1 MSNVPALQI
10 TPEGVITPDSV
21 TIRNGVLADE
31 NIAFGGDLDIVTPST
46 PQSYLADQLTSNISD
61 ANAAVTYF
69 VSQVD
74 PATAEG
80 RMQDA
85 IARIYFLTRNGATS
99 SVVQAQC
106 TGQPGAILP
115 AGSLAEDDAN
125 NLWQST
131 GDVTFSGGGIASVQF
146 VCLVAGPI
154 LLGIGALTRIAQA
167 VPGWDA
173 ITNLG
178 AATVGTNVE
187 TRAAFERRR
196 QESVAKN
203 GRGSAPAIRSAVWGV
218 AGVLDVF
225 AYDNYTNSVLAYG
238 ATNYPIVPRSIYV
251 GVVGGDDDEVAQAIW
266 TAKDAGC
273 DMNGNTTVIVS
284 DTEGYSYPYPT
295 YPIKF
300 NRPTAL
306 PIKFAIQI
314 ANSSALPA
322 DIVALTKAA
331 VIATF
336 NGTNGSQ
343 RARMGGQIFASNFYA
358 PVAAVGTTVSI
369 IQIKIGTTTATLDTV
384 NVGIDQTP
392 TIDAADITVT
402 LV

>member
-21 TIRNGVLADE
+21 TIRNGVMADE

-46 PQSYLADQLTSNISD
+46 PQAYLADQLTGNISD
-61 ANAAVTYF
+61 SNAAITYY

-106 TGQPGAILP
+106 TGQPGATLP

-146 VCLVAGPI
+146 VCLVTGPI

-173 ITNLG
+173 VTNLG
-178 AATVGTNVE
+178 SATVGTNVE
-187 TRAAFERRR
+187 TRASFERRR

-218 AGVLDVF
+218 DGVLDVF
-225 AYDNYTNSVLAYG
+225 AYDNYTNSVLNYG
-238 ATNYPIVPRSIYV
+238 PTNYPIAPHSIYV
-251 GVVGGDDDEVAQAIW
+251 GVVGGEDDEVAQAIW
-266 TAKDAGC
+266 QAKDAGC
-273 DMNGNTTVIVS
+273 DMNGNTTIVVR

-300 NRPTAL
+300 NRPAAL
-306 PIKFAIQI
+306 PTKFAIQI

-369 IQIKIGTTTATLDTV
+369 IQIKIGTVTATLDTV

-392 TIDAADITVT
+392 TIAAADITVT

>member
-46 PQSYLADQLTSNISD
+46 PQAYLADQLTSNISN
-61 ANAAVTYF
+61 ANAAVAYF

-85 IARIYFLTRNGATS
+85 IARIYFLTRDGATS

-106 TGQPGAILP
+106 TGQPGATLP

-187 TRAAFERRR
+187 TRSAFERRR

-203 GRGSAPAIRSAVWGV
+203 GHGSAPAIRSAVWGV

-225 AYDNYTNSVLAYG
+225 AYDNYTNSILSYG
-238 ATNYPIVPRSIYV
+238 STSYPIAPHSIYV
-251 GVVGGDDDEVAQAIW
+251 GVVGGDDDEVALAIW
-266 TAKDAGC
+266 EAKDAGC
-273 DMNGNTTVIVS
+273 DMNGNTTITVS

-295 YPIKF
+295 YPISF

-336 NGTNGSQ
+336 NGTNGAQ

-392 TIDAADITVT
+392 TIAAADITVT

>member
-10 TPEGVITPDSV
+10 TPEGVTTPDSV

-46 PQSYLADQLTSNISD
+46 PQAYLADQLTSNISN
-61 ANAAVTYF
+61 ANAAVAYF

-115 AGSLAEDDAN
+115 AGSLAQDDAN

-131 GDVTFSGGGIASVQF
+131 GDAIFSGGGIASVQF
-146 VCLVAGPI
+146 VCLVTGPI

-173 ITNLG
+173 VTNLG

-187 TRAAFERRR
+187 TRASFERRR

-218 AGVLDVF
+218 PGVLDVF
-225 AYDNYTNSVLAYG
+225 AYDNYTNSAMLYG
-238 ATNYPIVPRSIYV
+238 STNYSIAPHSIYV
-251 GVVGGDDDEVAQAIW
+251 GVVGGEATAVAQAIW
-266 TAKDAGC
+266 QAKDGGC
-273 DMNGNTTVIVS
+273 DMNGNTTVTVS
-284 DTEGYSYPYPT
+284 DTDGYTYPYPT

-300 NRPTAL
+300 NIPASLPVKFEIRIANSTAL
-306 PIKFAIQI
+306 P
-314 ANSSALPA
+314 AN
-322 DIVALTKAA
+322 IIALTKAA

-336 NGTNGSQ
+336 NGTNGAQ

-358 PVAAVGTTVSI
+358 PVAAVGSTVSI
-369 IQIKIGTTTATLDTV
+369 IQIKIGTSTATLDTV

-392 TIDAADITVT
+392 TISASGITVT

>member
-10 TPEGVITPDSV
+10 TPEGVTTPDSV

-46 PQSYLADQLTSNISD
+46 PQAYLADQLTSNISD
-61 ANAAVTYF
+61 ANAAVAYF

-85 IARIYFLTRNGATS
+85 IARIYFLSRNGATS

-106 TGQPGAILP
+106 TGQPGATLP

-131 GDVTFSGGGIASVQF
+131 GDATYSGGGIASVQF
-146 VCLVAGPI
+146 VCLVTGPV

-173 ITNLG
+173 VTNLG

-218 AGVLDVF
+218 PGVLDVF
-225 AYDNYTNSVLAYG
+225 AYDNYTNSALPYG
-238 ATNYPIVPRSIYV
+238 STSYSIAPHSIYV

-266 TAKDAGC
+266 KAKDAGC
-273 DMNGNTTVIVS
+273 DMNGNTTVTVS
-284 DTEGYSYPYPT
+284 DTDGYSYPYPT

-300 NRPTAL
+300 NRPIAL

-322 DIVALTKAA
+322 DIVAQTKAA

-336 NGTNGSQ
+336 NGTNGAQ

-358 PVAAVGTTVSI
+358 PVAAIGVTVSI
-369 IQIKIGTTTATLDTV
+369 IQIKIGTSTATLDTISI
-384 NVGIDQTP
+384 GIDQTP
-392 TIDAADITVT
+392 TIAASDITVT